1 VEEGAD
7 PVVVELEEPESD
19 PLESVDQI
27 VARFGG
33 PVGDP
38 CLVPGDDLVEPAFQ
52 GLAEG
57 VDFAWAGVVLARNIP
72 RVTYRS

>member
-33 PVGDP
+33 
-38 CLVPGDDLVEPAFQ
+38 
-52 GLAEG
+52 
-57 VDFAWAGVVLARNIP
+57 ARW
-72 RVTYRS
+72 